1 MQFKSINV
9 DGLNIFYR
17 EAGNEAA
24 PKARPPAR
32 VSGFIAPRR
41 KRGRLIG
48 YAPGRATTTR
58 ASRGSLTTLTG
69 WRSWAWGPV

>member
-24 PKARPPAR
+24 PKARPP
-32 VSGFIAPRR
+32 
-41 KRGRLIG
+41 
-48 YAPGRATTTR
+48 
-58 ASRGSLTTLTG
+58 
-69 WRSWAWGPV
+69 

>member
-48 YAPGRATTTR
+48 LRIRLAPIDASGSMRAMPI
-58 ASRGSLTTLTG
+58 S
-69 WRSWAWGPV
+69 AWL

>member
-48 YAPGRATTTR
+48 YAPGRAEHDQGIDVRLRSCWAGVLRLR
-58 ASRGSLTTLTG
+58 AR
-69 WRSWAWGPV
+69 